1 MGEICSRGIIT
12 FLIAVAKHLLGSTLR
27 DRWFIQIT
35 FQAQWQEG
43 EAVGHIASTV
53 NVGVQISLLF
63 IHSGSPRDGTTLI
76 QDQCG
81 PKWV

>member
-1 MGEICSRGIIT
+1 MVG
-12 FLIAVAKHLLGSTLR
+12 K
-27 DRWFIQIT
+27 
-35 FQAQWQEG
+35 AQWQEG